1 MITYVKGSYV
11 NDYTVLYKEAVIAL
25 NEYFESLSVEDLNK
39 LGYQSV
45 PTDISISNLAEYFS
59 YMKHLTTIDVDKNEL
74 KFTKLPLDEAHFV
87 IDLNTRTITVPDE
100 FKKNGIGVRGD
111 EIAEIVYFEVD
122 RYYDATDLNE
132 QDIIIEWVNANG
144 DKGYSRPYG
153 KDVDL
158 IPGKI
163 VFGWPISSKVTPKD
177 GNIKFAVR
185 FYKAED
191 TVGSSGITYSLSTM
205 VQSVKVN
212 MDIDILLQDIL
223 NNKPHITKDDSI
235 DVIKARAKNSAREDL
250 ANQPGT
256 PVIYYIGE
264 ELGAEDGNGLTA
276 PEGAKKATVVYIS
289 TSPDNQVGA
298 VTISAG
304 AYVDGDGILT
314 GSFWSKYKYFAD
326 GAIREV
332 LREDEYAKLTDEE
345 RREYDA
351 NFLQETQWINYEEI
365 AVADAKAEIAARPA
379 DSAGILYYSAKVD
392 EEGKVTGYQVLS
404 LAEINAMADNDP
416 AVYRQDYTAELTTV
430 GIYQFVAQVN
440 VGSNEKQVKSDFI
453 LVFPPV
459 RPKDVAVLAEGDKA
473 MMEEDENGV
482 FKATLNANMS
492 EFGTEL
498 DEDLLPPSF
507 IEYEEKKELY
517 PFDGS
522 QEWASYRWY
531 YNPNVKAVVEDLQD
545 ADWNDDGVGS
555 AQQIVVTEEGYYK
568 CGIVGHLNNS
578 VSEEIISAPY
588 RVTMPAARFA
598 LTISGQDSYG
608 TAIATQTDKE
618 FAEDGKPVLENA
630 INYVDAQGN
639 VKGLTVAPTIEAGQE
654 KYTDTFTYAW
664 YQYTWNQEEGK
675 DLSVDLGDAIKAM
688 KGIYEPDD
696 KGSINWPA
704 DVRLLEGIDEN
715 EYVPEKNGIYFC
727 IVTNTYNEDTEVMC
741 SPFMIFNRNDQ

>member
-25 NEYFESLSVEDLNK
+25 NKYFESLTVEELNK
-39 LGYQSV
+39 LGYESV

-59 YMKHLTTIDVDKNEL
+59 YMKHLTTIDVDNNEL

-87 IDLNTRTITVPDE
+87 IDLNTRTITVPED

-191 TVGSSGITYSLSTM
+191 TVGSSGITYSLSTL

-223 NNKPHITKDDSI
+223 NNKPHITKDDSV

-256 PVIYYIGE
+256 PIIYYIGE

-276 PEGAKKATVVYIS
+276 PEGAAKATVVYIT
-289 TSPDNQVGA
+289 TSPDNEVGA

-304 AYVDGDGILT
+304 AYIDGDGVLT

-326 GAIREV
+326 GAVREV

-365 AVADAKAEIAARPA
+365 PVADAKAEIAARA
-379 DSAGILYYSAKVD
+379 AGAAGILYYAAKVD
-392 EEGKVTGYQVLS
+392 GEGKVTGYQVLS
-404 LAEINAMADNDP
+404 LAEIDAMKETDP

-459 RPKDVAVLAEGDKA
+459 RPKDVEVKAEGDKA

-507 IEYEEKKELY
+507 IEYEEKKDLY
-517 PFDGS
+517 PFDGT
-522 QEWASYRWY
+522 QEWASYNWY
-531 YNPNVKAVVEDLQD
+531 HNPNVKTAADALAE
-545 ADWNDDGVGS
+545 ADW
-555 AQQIVVTEEGYYK
+555 QQVEGADKENLVAVEEGYYK
-568 CGIVGHLNNS
+568 CGIIGHLNNS
-578 VSEEIISAPY
+578 VSEEIISEPY
-588 RVTMPAARFA
+588 RVTMPAARFV

-608 TAIATQTDKE
+608 TPIATDTDRE
-618 FAEDGKPVLENA
+618 FADDGKPVLENA
-630 INYVDAQGN
+630 INYLDAQGN
-639 VKGLTVAPTIEAGQE
+639 VKGLTVVPTIEAGQE

-688 KGIYEPDD
+688 KGIYEPDY
-696 KGSINWPA
+696 KGSIAWPA
-704 DVRLLEGIDEN
+704 DLLLLEGIDKAEF
-715 EYVPEKNGIYFC
+715 VPEKDGIYFC
-727 IVTNTYNEDTEVMC
+727 VVTNTYNEDTEVMC